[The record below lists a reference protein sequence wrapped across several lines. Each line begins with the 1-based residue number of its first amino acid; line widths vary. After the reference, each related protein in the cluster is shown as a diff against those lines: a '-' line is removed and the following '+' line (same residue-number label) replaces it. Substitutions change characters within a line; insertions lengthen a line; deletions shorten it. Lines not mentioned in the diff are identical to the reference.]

1 MRTAGALLLLLALGG
16 CASVQFMGG
25 TTDDRISTAWGSN
38 TCCGMNWSPV
48 PTASAGGNSGH

>member
-1 MRTAGALLLLLALGG
+1 MRRIATLLCLLALSG
-16 CASVQFMGG
+16 CASVQFMGASG
-25 TTDDRISTAWGSN
+25 DRISTAWGSN